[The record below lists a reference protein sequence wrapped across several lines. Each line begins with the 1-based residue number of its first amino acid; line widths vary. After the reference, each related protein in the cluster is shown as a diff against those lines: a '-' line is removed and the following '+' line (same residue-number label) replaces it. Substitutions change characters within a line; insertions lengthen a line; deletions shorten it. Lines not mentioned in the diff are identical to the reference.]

1 VKTEN
6 KKSRKKG
13 GTTMNKMIALLVL
26 GTSIAL
32 AGTPAF
38 ARESGET
45 PESTQVVAAQATDS
59 PVTMGLGNSSV
70 DPRPSFVLESH
81 PQ

>member
-1 VKTEN
+1 
-6 KKSRKKG
+6 
-13 GTTMNKMIALLVL
+13 MNKMIALLVL

-45 PESTQVVAAQATDS
+45 DSTQVVAAQATDS
-59 PVTMGLGNSSV
+59 PVTMGLSNSSV
-70 DPRPSFVLESH
+70 DPRPLFVLESH

>member
-1 VKTEN
+1 MSKL
-6 KKSRKKG
+6 
-13 GTTMNKMIALLVL
+13 IALLVL

-32 AGTPAF
+32 AGTTAF

-45 PESTQVVAAQATDS
+45 DSTQVVAAQATDS
-59 PVTMGLGNSSV
+59 PVTMGLSNSSV